1 MQISLHFTIIM
12 KKAIFALGLA
22 TLSLVSCTTSNIHQS
37 LGQPEIKLAQGNYRV
52 VATQLTGSSIGFH
65 AATFLPTNATDIR
78 AALQGGPLGG
88 FPVKS
93 ASESAALDEMYRNA
107 GDLRGRATA
116 FVNLRTEVSG
126 LNCLLFS
133 FPKVTVKA
141 DLIEFDRPQ

>member
-1 MQISLHFTIIM
+1 MLFRS
-12 KKAIFALGLA
+12 
-22 TLSLVSCTTSNIHQS
+22 
-37 LGQPEIKLAQGNYRV
+37 
-52 VATQLTGSSIGFH
+52 
-65 AATFLPTNATDIR
+65 
-78 AALQGGPLGG
+78 
-88 FPVKS
+88 
-93 ASESAALDEMYRNA
+93 LDEMYRNA